1 MKAMHHM
8 AESRQDKGMVAATPV
23 READV
28 ELTPKAEARAA
39 NKLPRTEQLNT
50 FEKDL
55 EEHDS
60 GNRPA

>member
-1 MKAMHHM
+1 MKEMHYM
-8 AESRQDKGMVAATPV
+8 AESGQDKGPIAATPV

-28 ELTPKAEARAA
+28 ELTPKAEAKAA
-39 NKLPRTEQLNT
+39 NKLPRAEQLNT